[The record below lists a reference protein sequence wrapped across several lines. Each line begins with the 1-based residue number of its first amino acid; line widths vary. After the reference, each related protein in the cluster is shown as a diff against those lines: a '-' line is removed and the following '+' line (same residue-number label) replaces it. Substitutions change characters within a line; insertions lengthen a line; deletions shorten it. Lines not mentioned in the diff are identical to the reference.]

1 MKHDSSEYA
10 EILAELF
17 VEAVQKSEEKGIAAA
32 CPELTPSLLACLE
45 LVCVSGS
52 CSVRNVAQG
61 LDISLS
67 AASQLVDRL
76 VKKNLATRRE
86 NESDRR
92 VIEVE
97 LSDEGIETVKRI
109 RVRRSQWFASV
120 ARRMSAEKRKAF
132 VEGMEEFLLHAVE
145 GSNDV
150 NKACAMCGRKHVAFC
165 VVNRIRGEIDST
177 VETVGTG

>member
-10 EILAELF
+10 EILADLF
-17 VEAVQKSEEKGIAAA
+17 VEAVQKSEEKGIADES
-32 CPELTPSLLACLE
+32 PVLTPSLLACLE

-52 CSVRNVAQG
+52 CSVRHVASG

-86 NESDRR
+86 NELDRR
-92 VIEVE
+92 AIEVE
-97 LSDEGIETVKRI
+97 LSQAGMETVKRI
-109 RVRRSQWFASV
+109 RNRRSHWFASV
-120 ARRMSAEKRKAF
+120 ARRMSAEKRAAF

-145 GSNDV
+145 GSTDV

-165 VVNRIRGEIDST
+165 VVNKIRGEIAAT
-177 VETVGTG
+177 AETAG